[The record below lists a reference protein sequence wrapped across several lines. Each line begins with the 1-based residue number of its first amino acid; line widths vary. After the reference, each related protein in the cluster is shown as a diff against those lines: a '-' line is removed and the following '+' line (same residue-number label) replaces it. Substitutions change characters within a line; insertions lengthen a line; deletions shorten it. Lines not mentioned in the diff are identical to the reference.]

1 MRDSGEESIADAIR
15 SYNIRAGDGAPATID
30 TPAGAHWMRE

>member
-15 SYNIRAGDGAPATID
+15 SYNNGHIRKSACPL
-30 TPAGAHWMRE
+30 PLYLK